1 MAFKNANL
9 SVIAYANGFTLWHYK
24 TQDGIQDINEEY
36 FTPVADLMAA
46 GDIFILNCA
55 DFTGMRAI
63 KMIQDKKVV
72 LTELQ

>member
-9 SVIAYANGFTLWHYK
+9 SVIAYANSFTLWHYK
-24 TQDGIQDINEEY
+24 TQDGIQDIDEKY
-36 FTPVADLMAA
+36 FTPAADLMAT

-55 DFTGMRAI
+55 NFTGVRAI
-63 KMIQDKKVV
+63 KTIQDKKVV